1 MCSALVGSLRAP
13 KMLRSLESSKRQDSA
28 EKTLWKN
35 SGYPDLRCMDIGSH
49 RAGSIYFPFRHAAA
63 FIVHSR
69 ELILS
74 LLRNC
79 GWFSRCF
86 ACQLLN
92 PVILVEMSY
101 LFSRSCTHAKYRSV
115 YKQSKDPLLPSF
127 LSLASIIAGSFA
139 PLWPT
144 VS

>member
-1 MCSALVGSLRAP
+1 MAHSATATR
-13 KMLRSLESSKRQDSA
+13 SKRRGHTTPPLQSA

-92 PVILVEMSY
+92 PAISVEMSY